1 MNVTC
6 RDGQCSII
14 IIFFFALILHDTYLE
29 TYLPGGHGMFYLTTV
44 AYSTYHVPDAIL
56 TA

>member
-14 IIFFFALILHDTYLE
+14 FFFALILHDSSYLE

>member
-1 MNVTC
+1 MGSVALL
-6 RDGQCSII
+6 
-14 IIFFFALILHDTYLE
+14 FFFALILHGTSYLE
-29 TYLPGGHGMFYLTTV
+29 TYLPGEHGMFYLTTV

>member
-1 MNVTC
+1 MGNVALLLF
-6 RDGQCSII
+6 
-14 IIFFFALILHDTYLE
+14 FFFALILHDTYLE